1 MFNFSFLI
9 FLKIS
14 KYILNI
20 ITQFKLLLMRK
31 FKAHWSL
38 ILVFC
43 ISINSAFSQIVVGYL
58 DASLSQAASRMAS
71 LKWDQMTDCI
81 YGFIQP
87 DASGNLP
94 DPTSLSHFTNFK
106 TYCNNNGVKMHFSSG
121 GATYSSIFETIGNNV
136 TARQNFAKEIAD
148 IMQTHGIVGFDL
160 DWEFPTSQSARTA
173 HVNILK
179 AVHDEFVA
187 RGKRD
192 EWEIAIAVGGET
204 PSVGAQGVY
213 HTDYCSPDAF
223 QYIDHLNLMSY
234 DIGYGISGNDPNH
247 SSYADAVNNVVDWVA
262 KGCPIEKIVLGVP
275 FYARHQSNR
284 GAAIYTHAYSNL
296 SAGNPSAAFNS
307 NNVGEYYYNGKQTL
321 IDKVNYIMNAGG
333 SGIMIWE
340 VTYDRTDEYSLLKV
354 IADAMLPYQCSAP
367 KPNLGN
373 NQSICG
379 LTQVTLNGN
388 IPTANGRTFTW
399 KRGNTTLVNLSS
411 TATTYNAT
419 QDGIYTL
426 EVHENGCFQSDEV
439 EITANLG
446 TIDLGGP
453 YELCKPVSVTL
464 NTGMDAAGKSFV
476 WRKDGNIIENA
487 TGTSY
492 MAKRAGTYQISVSA
506 TGCSSIQ
513 ASATVTSKAPFAD
526 DVLVCSANGVA
537 NMQAS
542 EVVNWYATEQSSTI
556 LATSD
561 QYDYQTVG
569 TQGTTLWMGGTG
581 AQATEYATLKSDFSG
596 GWQADAQV
604 YATKLDILTDVTLNA
619 VTVHPS
625 GGNLKINLVGS
636 NGTTVVHTKTFN
648 NVSTKQEFA
657 LNWTVAPGTYYLNCV
672 GTTGNVWVD
681 NSLPAQD
688 FSIPG
693 VLTSVKN
700 CFQDWSA
707 PYGDAY
713 VAATN
718 YGNFAN
724 LKLTSGTACDRVPV
738 TVTVNPNHSSCLIT
752 NSINLNGIE
761 VKIFPNPSSTNFQL
775 QFNGLAQVSVFGVN
789 GQLVQTF
796 NHVGNSVFGN
806 DLKPGLY
813 FVQVVNNNKT
823 ANFKVVKN

>member
-1 MFNFSFLI
+1 MRN
-9 FLKIS
+9 LKA
-14 KYILNI
+14 N
-20 ITQFKLLLMRK
+20 
-31 FKAHWSL
+31 WSL
-38 ILVFC
+38 FLLFC
-43 ISINSAFSQIVVGYL
+43 LSIQASFSQIVVGYL
-58 DASLSQAASRMAS
+58 DASLSQAGTRMTNLNWS
-71 LKWDQMTDCI
+71 EMTDCI

-87 DASGNLP
+87 DAQGNLP
-94 DPTSLSHFTNFK
+94 DPTTLNHFNNFK
-106 TYCNNNGVKMHFSSG
+106 IYCNANNVKMHFSSG
-121 GATYSSIFETIGNNV
+121 GATYSSIFETIGNSV
-136 TARQNFAKEIAD
+136 TARQNYAKEIAD
-148 IMQTHGIVGFDL
+148 IMQTHGIKGFDL
-160 DWEFPTSQSARTA
+160 DWEFPTSASARTA

-187 RGKRD
+187 RGKRS

-204 PSVGAQGVY
+204 PSVGSQGVY

-247 SSYADAVNNVVDWVA
+247 SSYADGVNNVVDWVA

-321 IDKVNYIMNAGG
+321 IDKVNYIMQAGG

-340 VTYDRTDEYSLLKV
+340 VTYDRTDEFSLLTV
-354 IADAMLPYQCSAP
+354 IADAMAPYQCSAP

-379 LTQVTLNGN
+379 LNSVTLNGN
-388 IPTANGRTFTW
+388 VPTANGRTFTW
-399 KRGNTTLVNLSS
+399 KRGNTTLVNLSP

-419 QDGIYTL
+419 QAGVYTL
-426 EVHENGCFQSDEV
+426 EVHEGGCFQSAEV

-446 TIDLGGP
+446 TVDLGGP

-464 NTGMDAAGKSFV
+464 NTEMDAAGKTFV
-476 WRKDGNIIENA
+476 WRKDGEIINGA
-487 TGTSY
+487 TGTNY
-492 MAKRAGTYQISVSA
+492 LVTKAGTYQVTVSA

-513 ASATVTSKAPFAD
+513 STATVTSKAPFAD
-526 DVLVCSANGVA
+526 NVIVCSANGVA
-537 NMQAS
+537 NLQAS
-542 EVVNWYATEQSSTI
+542 EVVNWYATEQSNTI

-561 QYDYQTVG
+561 QYDYQTIG

-581 AQATEYATLKSDFSG
+581 AQATSYSTLKSDFTG

-604 YATKLDILTDVTLNA
+604 YGTKLEVLTDITLDA
-619 VTVHPS
+619 VTVHPN

-657 LNWTVAPGTYYLNCV
+657 LNWTVTPGTYYLNCV

-681 NSLPAQD
+681 NSLPSQD

-700 CFQDWSA
+700 CFQDWTA
-707 PYGDAY
+707 PHGDGY
-713 VAATN
+713 VASSN

-738 TVTVNPNHSSCLIT
+738 TVTVNPNDPICLIT
-752 NSINLNGIE
+752 NTNNINENPI
-761 VKIFPNPSSTNFQL
+761 KIYPNPSNSSFQL
-775 QFNGLAQVSVFGVN
+775 QLIGNAQVNILSSN
-789 GQLVQTF
+789 GQLVNTF
-796 NHVGNSVFGN
+796 LTEGDNIFGS
-806 DLKPGLY
+806 DLKPGIY
-813 FVQVVNNNKT
+813 FIQVIQNST
-823 ANFKVVKN
+823 TQNFKVIKN